1 MRVPELTVEFFC
13 ESFIFV
19 NMRGDEMGVIMV
31 EEFSFEEARF
41 DEKGTDPK
49 WRDFRL

>member
-1 MRVPELTVEFFC
+1 MRVPELTVELLG
-13 ESFIFV
+13 ESCIVV
-19 NMRGDEMGVIMV
+19 NMRGDKMRVIVV
-31 EEFSFEEARF
+31 EEFGFEEAWF